1 LKPIPLFGEG
11 VRSISDIVT
20 RQRRVNCFYILRKD
34 SDRSNV
40 IILGSPGSFAAYTLD
55 DGPIRGYHVAG
66 TSLYVVAGT
75 TLFEVSISG
84 GITQRGV
91 LPTVSRLVGMA
102 DNGIDLI
109 VVDGVSGYVMNLT
122 TKVITTVTDTNFP
135 FGCTTIAYINERY
148 VAETPDSRIFTC
160 SAQLDGTSWTP
171 YLFATKEDYSDNIQA
186 VDVFNG
192 LIILWGEN
200 KSIEFWQDAGLFP
213 LPYQKVVGATQTWGL
228 AAKYSRTVIGN
239 TIAFLGKSPDG
250 GVQVLRLNG
259 VTPVRI
265 STDDIENEIRKFSVY
280 SDAISL
286 TYTVNGHSFLQITF
300 PSAQRTFLFDAATNV
315 WSEAQTGLGV
325 VSRHYANLGVSF
337 NGKNYFS
344 DSTSGVV
351 YQFDLDTYTDNG
363 TPILREVCT
372 RHIRNAGNE
381 ISLQDLYL
389 DMEVGVGNV
398 DDPTPQVSVA
408 VSKDGGKNFGTE
420 KIRSLGAVGQ
430 YLKRI
435 YFSRLGSG
443 KDFVL
448 RIRMTD
454 PVKFV
459 IASGSATVEDNSVS

>member
-1 LKPIPLFGEG
+1 MKPVVLFGEG
-11 VRSISDIVT
+11 IRSISDIVT
-20 RQRRVNCFYILRKD
+20 RQRRVNCFYIQRKD
-34 SDRSNV
+34 SDRSDV
-40 IILGSPGSFAAYTLD
+40 VVLGSPGSFPVFTVD
-55 DGPIRGYHVAG
+55 DFPIRGYHVAG

-75 TLFEVSISG
+75 SLFEISIGGVVSL
-84 GITQRGV
+84 RGN
-91 LPTVSRLVGMA
+91 LPTVSRLVSIA
-102 DNGIDLI
+102 DNGIDLTI
-109 VVDGVSGYVMNLT
+109 VDGVSGYVMNLT
-122 TKVITTVTDTNFP
+122 TKAVVTIPDTNFP

-148 VAETPDSRIFTC
+148 VAETPNSRIFTC

-186 VDVFNG
+186 LDVFNG

-200 KSIEFWQDAGLFP
+200 KSIEFWQDIGLFP

-228 AAKYSRTVIGN
+228 AAKFSRTVLGN

-250 GVQVLRLNG
+250 GVQVMRLNG
-259 VTPVRI
+259 VSPVRI
-265 STDDIENEIRKFSVY
+265 STDDVENEIRKFSVY

-300 PSAQRTFLFDAATNV
+300 PSAQRTFLYDSNTNV

-325 VSRHYANLGVSF
+325 TGRHYANLGVSF

-344 DSTSGVV
+344 DTATGSV

-363 TPILREVCT
+363 TQILREICT
-372 RHIRNAGNE
+372 RHVRNAGNE
-381 ISLQDLYL
+381 LSLQDLYL
-389 DMEVGVGNV
+389 DMEVGVGNSAAV
-398 DDPTPQVSVA
+398 NPQVSLA
-408 VSKDGGKNFGTE
+408 VSKDGGKNFGPE

-435 YFSRLGSG
+435 YFSRLGSS
-443 KDFVL
+443 KDFVF

-459 IASGSATVEDNSVS
+459 VASGSATVEDDSVS

>member
-1 LKPIPLFGEG
+1 MKPIPLFGEG
-11 VRSISDIVT
+11 IRSISDIVT

-40 IILGSPGSFAAYTLD
+40 IILGSPGSFSAYVLD
-55 DGPIRGYHVAG
+55 DFPIRGYHESG

-75 TLFEVSISG
+75 TLFEVSIG
-84 GITQRGV
+84 GVITQRGS
-91 LPTVSRLVGMA
+91 LPTASRLVGMA
-102 DNGIDLI
+102 DNGVDLI
-109 VVDGVSGYVMNLT
+109 VVDGVTGYVMNLAS
-122 TKVITTVTDTNFP
+122 KTVTTITDPNFP
-135 FGCTTIAYINERY
+135 YGCTTVAYINERY
-148 VAETPDSRIFTC
+148 VAETPGSRIFTC
-160 SAQLDGTSWTP
+160 SAQLDGTTWTP
-171 YLFATKEDYSDNIQA
+171 FLFATKEDYSDNVQA

-192 LIILWGEN
+192 LIILWGEA
-200 KSIEFWQDAGLFP
+200 KSIEFWQDVGLFP

-228 AAKYSRTVIGN
+228 AAKYSRTVLGN

-259 VTPVRI
+259 VTPMRI
-265 STDDIENEIRKFSVY
+265 STDDIENEIRKFAVY

-300 PSAQRTFLFDAATNV
+300 PSAQRTFVYDSVTNI
-315 WSEAQTGLGV
+315 WSEAQTGLAV
-325 VSRHYANLGVSF
+325 TARHYANLGVSF

-344 DSTSGVV
+344 DTSTGNI

-363 TPILREVCT
+363 EQILREVCT
-372 RHIRNAGNE
+372 RHLRNAGNE
-381 ISLQDLYL
+381 LSLQDLYL
-389 DMEVGVGNV
+389 DMEVGVGNTA
-398 DDPTPQVSVA
+398 DPAPQVSVQ
-408 VSKDGGKNFGTE
+408 VSKDGGKNFGPE

-430 YLKRI
+430 YLKRV